1 MIIQLPG
8 HVKFII
14 DTLEEAGFEAYA
26 VGGCVRDTILKRDPQ
41 DWDITTSATPEQVK
55 GLFLRTIDTGI
66 AHGTVTVMLERTGY
80 EVTTY
85 RIDGEYE
92 DARHPREVT
101 YTANLLEDLKRRD
114 FTINA
119 MAYNPARGLVD
130 AFDGIADMEAGMIRC
145 VGDPKERFGE
155 DALRMLRAVRF
166 AAQLGFAVEERTR
179 RAILSMAPLLCKV
192 SAERVQV
199 ELVKLLM
206 SPNPQE
212 MRTLYETGISAV
224 VLPEWDDMM
233 ETGQNNPHH
242 CYTVGEHTIE
252 VLKAT
257 EPDRVLRL
265 AALFHDVAK
274 PVCRTV
280 DEEGTDH
287 FYGHPEQGAVLVKK
301 ILRRLKFDNATIDIV
316 SDLVAGHDVNPPL
329 TDRGVR
335 RAMRR
340 IGLQCYPMIFA
351 LKEADILAQSTFGRQ
366 EKLAALARYR
376 QLYEEI
382 MARQDCLS
390 LKDLAVNGRDLM
402 ELGVPAGRQLGDILS
417 RLLELVVEEPE
428 KNTKEY
434 LTGYTLENLFIR

>member
-14 DTLEEAGFEAYA
+14 ETLEEAGFEAYA

-130 AFDGIADMEAGMIRC
+130 VFDGMADMEAGIIRC
-145 VGDPKERFGE
+145 VGDPEERFGE

-166 AAQLGFAVEERTR
+166 AAQLGFTVEERTR

-192 SAERVQV
+192 SAERIQV

-280 DEEGTDH
+280 DEKGNDH
-287 FYGHPEQGAVLVKK
+287 FYGHPEQGAVLTKK
-301 ILRRLKFDNATIDIV
+301 ILRRLKFDNATIDMV

-329 TDRGVR
+329 TDRCVR
-335 RAMRR
+335 RAIRR
-340 IGLQCYPMIFA
+340 IGLRCYPMIFA
-351 LKEADILAQSTFGRQ
+351 LKEADILAQSAFGRQ

-376 QLYEEI
+376 QIYEEI
-382 MARQDCLS
+382 MERQDCLS

-402 ELGVPAGRQLGDILS
+402 ELGVPAGRQLGDILF